1 MFYLWLELVL
11 CFVVSLVWAAVAF
24 GALVFAAYGVTM
36 LVAYGAT
43 GRLWSV
49 LS

>member
-1 MFYLWLELVL
+1 MFRLWLELVF
-11 CFVVSLVWAAVAF
+11 CFLFSLVWAAVAF
-24 GALVFAAYGVTM
+24 GALVLGAYGLTM